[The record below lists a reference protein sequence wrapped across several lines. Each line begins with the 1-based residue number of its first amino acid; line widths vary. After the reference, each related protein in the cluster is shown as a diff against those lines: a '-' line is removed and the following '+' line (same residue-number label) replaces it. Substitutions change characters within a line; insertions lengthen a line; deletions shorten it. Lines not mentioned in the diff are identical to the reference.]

1 MALLRNGFRYVL
13 RVPIL
18 SWRYFIYL
26 QWCLCS
32 IYPDW
37 LDNEWWCF
45 YCYLQQ
51 YSSSFMLFPFSIY
64 SLFSLLVA
72 FFFLGDTISR
82 KLFYNV
88 RLINPFFFLIFSA
101 VGIIIGL
108 SDITIL
114 VPLTALG
121 VAFANGS
128 LYPFYYFSNPSL
140 LPFTFFPW
148 PPIFPVTHKQTDW
161 SIKKFLRDSIWFL
174 CHFGYLL
181 EILVVLLV
189 QILSVLSVRLLR
201 MFISPILIVELKFY
215 TNKKIL

>member
-1 MALLRNGFRYVL
+1 MVFDMFCVSLFSPGV
-13 RVPIL
+13 IL
-18 SWRYFIYL
+18 YIYSGACVQFTLTGWTMNDDAFIATYN
-26 QWCLCS
+26 S
-32 IYPDW
+32 IP
-37 LDNEWWCF
+37 
-45 YCYLQQ
+45 Q
-51 YSSSFMLFPFSIY
+51 SFMLFPFSIY
-64 SLFSLLVA
+64 LLFSLLVA

-140 LPFTFFPW
+140 LPFTFFP
-148 PPIFPVTHKQTDW
+148 
-161 SIKKFLRDSIWFL
+161 
-174 CHFGYLL
+174 
-181 EILVVLLV
+181 
-189 QILSVLSVRLLR
+189 
-201 MFISPILIVELKFY
+201 
-215 TNKKIL
+215 